1 MANEKIHDY
10 VDQVVG
16 GEIRNNNIFI
26 DTDTEV
32 TAGNWVSKKLLLTD
46 ALSEFNTPFGD
57 FYDTTT
63 QIQTGANLVKAMQLN
78 SSVIGN
84 GISVV
89 LDGSSLPTKIKPT
102 KQGYF
107 NIQFSAQI
115 SRTTGGSSQQV
126 SIWLRKNGVDVPQSN
141 THINVVA
148 NSNKSVAS
156 WNWFLACN
164 ANDEIQIMWSV
175 TDVAI
180 QLFAEAPN
188 LVVPHPATPSLIV
201 TISKV

>member
-1 MANEKIHDY
+1 
-10 VDQVVG
+10 
-16 GEIRNNNIFI
+16 
-26 DTDTEV
+26 
-32 TAGNWVSKKLLLTD
+32 
-46 ALSEFNTPFGD
+46 
-57 FYDTTT
+57 
-63 QIQTGANLVKAMQLN
+63 MQLN

-141 THINVVA
+141 THLNVVA

-156 WNWFLACN
+156 WNWFLSCN

-180 QLFAEAPN
+180 QLLAEVAN
-188 LVVPHPATPSLIV
+188 VVVPHPATPSLIV

>member
-16 GEIRNNNIFI
+16 SEIRNNQIFI
-26 DTDTEV
+26 DTDTEIS
-32 TAGNWVSKKLLLTD
+32 AGNWVSKKLLLSD
-46 ALSEFNTPFGD
+46 ALSEFNQPFGD
-57 FYDTTT
+57 FYDTSI
-63 QIQTGANLVKAMQLN
+63 QIQSGANLVKAMQLN
-78 SSVIGN
+78 SAVTAN

-89 LDGSSLPTKIKPT
+89 LDGLSLPTKIKTT

-107 NIQFSAQI
+107 NIQFSAQL
-115 SRTTGGSSQQV
+115 SRTTGGSTQQI

-156 WNWFLACN
+156 WNWFLGCN

-180 QLFAEAPN
+180 QLLSEVAN
-188 LVVPHPATPSLIV
+188 IVVPHPATPSLIV

>member
-32 TAGNWVSKKLLLTD
+32 TAGNWVSKKLLLAD

-78 SSVIGN
+78 SSVTGN

-107 NIQFSAQI
+107 NIQFSAQL

-156 WNWFLACN
+156 WNWFLGCN

-180 QLFAEAPN
+180 QLLAELPN

>member
-16 GEIRNNNIFI
+16 SEVRNNNIFI

-78 SSVIGN
+78 SAVTAN

-89 LDGSSLPTKIKPT
+89 LDG
-102 KQGYF
+102 
-107 NIQFSAQI
+107 
-115 SRTTGGSSQQV
+115 
-126 SIWLRKNGVDVPQSN
+126 
-141 THINVVA
+141 
-148 NSNKSVAS
+148 
-156 WNWFLACN
+156 
-164 ANDEIQIMWSV
+164 
-175 TDVAI
+175 
-180 QLFAEAPN
+180 
-188 LVVPHPATPSLIV
+188 
-201 TISKV
+201 

>member
-16 GEIRNNNIFI
+16 SEIRNNQIFI
-26 DTDTEV
+26 DTDTEIS
-32 TAGNWVSKKLLLTD
+32 AGNWLSKKLLLSD
-46 ALSEFNTPFGD
+46 ALSEFNQPFGD
-57 FYDTTT
+57 FYDTTI
-63 QIQTGANLVKAMQLN
+63 QIQSGANLVKAMQLN
-78 SSVIGN
+78 SAVTAN

-89 LDGSSLPTKIKPT
+89 LDGLSLPTKIKTT

-141 THINVVA
+141 THINVVS

-180 QLFAEAPN
+180 QLLSEVAN
-188 LVVPHPATPSLIV
+188 VVVPHPATPSLIV